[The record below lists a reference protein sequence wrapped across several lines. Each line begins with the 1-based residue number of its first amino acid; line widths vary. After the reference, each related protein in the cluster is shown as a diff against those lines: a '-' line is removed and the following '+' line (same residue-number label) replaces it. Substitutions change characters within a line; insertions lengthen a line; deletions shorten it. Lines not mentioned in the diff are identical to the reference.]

1 MRVSVS
7 RVSVNA
13 AKETVWKVI
22 TEPAHVQQWQYASV
36 LDTNWS
42 VGSPIR
48 FTTEWDG
55 QTFEQ
60 WGTVLTFDAPNGLSY
75 SLFAP
80 RPDLDDRAENY
91 FTMTYELND
100 GDGDGVT
107 ELTITQ
113 EDPRSSDESSEADD
127 ESEVENPVLI
137 ALKGVAE
144 SLEYDART

>member
-13 AKETVWKVI
+13 AKGTVWKVV
-22 TEPAHVQQWQYASV
+22 TDPVHVRQWQYGSV

-42 VGSPIR
+42 IGGPIR

-60 WGTVLTFDAPNGLSY
+60 WGRVLTFDEPNKLSY

-80 RPDLDDRAENY
+80 RPELEDRAENY
-91 FTMTYELND
+91 FTMTYELT
-100 GDGDGVT
+100 DGDGVT
-107 ELTITQ
+107 VLTITQ
-113 EDPRSSDESSEADD
+113 EDPRPSDELDD
-127 ESEVENPVLI
+127 ESNDENPVLI

-144 SLEYDART
+144 SLEYDDRT

>member
-7 RVSVNA
+7 KVSVNA
-13 AKETVWKVI
+13 AKGTVWKVI

-42 VGSPIR
+42 VGGPIR

-60 WGTVLTFDAPNGLSY
+60 WGTVLSFDAPNRLSY

-80 RPDLDDRAENY
+80 RPDLDDRAEHY
-91 FTMTYELND
+91 FTMTYELT
-100 GDGDGVT
+100 DGDGVT

-113 EDPRSSDESSEADD
+113 EDPRSSDESSEANDESDD
-127 ESEVENPVLI
+127 ENPILI

-144 SLEYDART
+144 SLEYVDRT